1 MTPTFA
7 SSPLICLR
15 LWSFSSSASSFSKFN
30 LFNKTGICF
39 IDLSMDVPYFILFIR
54 RSSCS
59 FHVCIALFLGVC
71 FTWLSRTNGFA
82 CSPPCSPRVSDSR
95 WQINAECRFR
105 LSFSCLQVERFSIE
119 KRKRHDAG
127 SWRREST
134 NTWYVNTN
142 SRRRRWEIASDLI
155 RDQKEGGKEKEN
167 QLREIGRKRRVEMG

>member
-1 MTPTFA
+1 MTPTFPP
-7 SSPLICLR
+7 SLLICLR

-39 IDLSMDVPYFILFIR
+39 IDLSMVAPYFILFIR
-54 RSSCS
+54 HSS
-59 FHVCIALFLGVC
+59 LFLGVC
-71 FTWLSRTNGFA
+71 FTWLSRTDGFA

-127 SWRREST
+127 SWRRELT

-155 RDQKEGGKEKEN
+155 RDQKEGGK
-167 QLREIGRKRRVEMG
+167 RKGKSTERNKQEETCRNGIA